1 MRRPVKSSY
10 SFLVCWQRRWVR
22 CFLWRYC
29 TVSLCVRLVIH
40 YSVMLN
46 TPPNPPPGKNWNTS
60 GWLPQKQVTHA
71 LSYSDVWPHCLIL
84 FPLPVL
90 SDRCSQ
96 INATGS
102 SKASHSHYPTLSR
115 HFSCIS
121 DRSHPVKGRRRTETV
136 SGSLR
141 AVSVKWEQCFLRNH
155 RLTNEGWW
163 SSSCRRPLYLM
174 GPDDL

>member
-10 SFLVCWQRRWVR
+10 SFFVCWQRRWVR

-40 YSVMLN
+40 YSVML
-46 TPPNPPPGKNWNTS
+46 TPPPGKNWNTS

-71 LSYSDVWPHCLIL
+71 LSYSNVWPHCLIL

-102 SKASHSHYPTLSR
+102 TKASHSHYPTLSR

-141 AVSVKWEQCFLRNH
+141 TVSVKWEQCFLRNH
-155 RLTNEGWW
+155 WLTNEGWW
-163 SSSCRRPLYLM
+163 SSSCRRPLFLM

>member
-1 MRRPVKSSY
+1 M
-10 SFLVCWQRRWVR
+10 CWQRRWVR

-40 YSVMLN
+40 YSVMLSLGGI
-46 TPPNPPPGKNWNTS
+46 NPPRKNWNTS

-71 LSYSDVWPHCLIL
+71 LFYSNVWPHCLIL
-84 FPLPVL
+84 FPLPAL

-102 SKASHSHYPTLSR
+102 TKASHSHYPTLSR

-121 DRSHPVKGRRRTETV
+121 DRSHPVKGRRRTEAV

-141 AVSVKWEQCFLRNH
+141 TVSVKWEQCFLRNH
-155 RLTNEGWW
+155 RLKNEGWW
-163 SSSCRRPLYLM
+163 SSSCRRPLFLM